1 MVGPIYVLESKMH
14 AKSFISGATWSLSVK
29 GLKVEGGTGRGHLPS
44 AKLSLL
50 SSEKIIKLLSRIY
63 DF

>member
-1 MVGPIYVLESKMH
+1 MH

-29 GLKVEGGTGRGHLPS
+29 GLKVGGGAGRGHLPS
-44 AKLSLL
+44 AKLSLI
-50 SSEKIIKLLSRIY
+50 SSERVIRLLSRIY